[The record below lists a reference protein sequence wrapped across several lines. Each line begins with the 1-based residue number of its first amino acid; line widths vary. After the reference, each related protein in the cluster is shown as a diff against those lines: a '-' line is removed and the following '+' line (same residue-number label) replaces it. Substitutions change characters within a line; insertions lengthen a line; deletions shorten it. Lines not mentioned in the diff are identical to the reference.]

1 MAKKS
6 ENPENPETPESAG
19 DNATGENANPEAAS
33 AATGEI
39 SSSVTLETIA
49 ESHAETHGDFDPSI
63 HATNADGTPKRKAD
77 GTLALKRGRKAGSAA
92 ASVLPPKS
100 AAQSVVVGE
109 AEKRLT
115 LDQAARESANLVIN
129 ISVWT
134 LGAEVGQPI
143 DKAEAEGLRLSF
155 RNYYEARGVPDL
167 PPEIGL
173 FIALGSYIGPRLMHE
188 KSKSKMEK
196 VGAWIREKT
205 GR

>member
-1 MAKKS
+1 M
-6 ENPENPETPESAG
+6 ETPEKTESPVAEG
-19 DNATGENANPEAAS
+19 GASNNDSPLDTSPQSDN
-33 AATGEI
+33 
-39 SSSVTLETIA
+39 SSSITIA
-49 ESHAETHGDFDPSI
+49 GLADTHAEVHAEFDPAI
-63 HATNADGTPKRKAD
+63 HAVNADGTPKRKAD
-77 GTLALKRGRKAGSAA
+77 GSLALKRGRKAGGAA
-92 ASVLPPKS
+92 ASALPPKFA
-100 AAQSVVVGE
+100 AAQTVVGE
-109 AEKRLT
+109 QDKRLS

-129 ISVWT
+129 VSVWT

-188 KSKSKMEK
+188 KSQSKMEK
-196 VGAWIREKT
+196 LGAWVKSKT

>member
-1 MAKKS
+1 MPPV
-6 ENPENPETPESAG
+6 ENPEVPETPTNEGGASG
-19 DNATGENANPEAAS
+19 NDNPVPDN
-33 AATGEI
+33 AATGET
-39 SSSVTLETIA
+39 SSIRLDSLA
-49 ESHAETHGDFDPSI
+49 EVHAEIHAEFDPAI
-63 HATNADGTPKRKAD
+63 HAVNADGTPKRKAD
-77 GTLALKRGRKAGSAA
+77 GSLALKRGRKAGSAA

-100 AAQSVVVGE
+100 AAQSVSAGE
-109 AEKRLT
+109 PDKRLS

-129 ISVWT
+129 VAVWT

-188 KSKSKMEK
+188 KSVTKMERL
-196 VGAWIREKT
+196 GAWIKSKT